1 MPGDIFKDFGDI
13 IAFAVER
20 EEEAARGYGDM
31 MSKAKN
37 DSLRLLLADL
47 KTEEENHKRLLLN
60 LSSSQAASLRAVS
73 VPDLRISDFLVE
85 APVSAE
91 MSLQDLL
98 IFAAKKEQK
107 AVELYERLLAL
118 ASTDDQRRLFEFLIS
133 QERRHKLRLETEY
146 ENRVLWE
153 N

>member
-1 MPGDIFKDFGDI
+1 MPDERFKNIGEI
-13 IAFAVER
+13 LAFAVER
-20 EEEAARGYGDM
+20 EEEAAHGYEDM
-31 MSKAKN
+31 MSRAKN

-47 KTEEENHKRLLLN
+47 KAEEENHKRLLLD
-60 LSSSQAASLRAVS
+60 LSSSPAADLAAVK

-85 APVSAE
+85 APVNAE
-91 MSLQDLL
+91 TSLQDLL

-107 AVELYERLLAL
+107 AVELYERLRAA

-133 QERRHKLRLETEY
+133 QERQHKLRLETEY
-146 ENRVLWE
+146 ENRILWE